1 MCQPGQQL
9 DPRYGCD
16 CIPQTQYNAIMANCD
31 TPYCDDGYYW
41 STDACMCF
49 AEIQCAMMCIPGLQL
64 DPRSGCHCIPQAQ
77 YDAIM
82 DNCNNNSAG
91 GYYID
96 ISFDIDT
103 GVFIFNT
110 DNTSMFPAGTYYFQV
125 IIIVGEL

>member
-1 MCQPGQQL
+1 
-9 DPRYGCD
+9 
-16 CIPQTQYNAIMANCD
+16 
-31 TPYCDDGYYW
+31 
-41 STDACMCF
+41 
-49 AEIQCAMMCIPGLQL
+49 
-64 DPRSGCHCIPQAQ
+64 
-77 YDAIM
+77 M